1 MTLSGIET
9 VAKVRESQSETLLAF
24 SRGKDSIAAWLA
36 IRESFEKVH
45 PYYMYRIPGLEFVDE
60 SLAYYEQ
67 FFGVK
72 IHQMPHPALHR
83 WLNNFTFQPPERVQ
97 VIRQADLPTH
107 SYDDVRQAV
116 AKMHGLHED
125 TLMADGIRA
134 ADSPIRRVAIMKHG
148 SISWSKHLYHPVW
161 DMTIDPMLDLLKRHG
176 LKLPVDYTLF
186 GRSFDG
192 LDLRFLLPLKKHRP
206 GDYRKVLEWFP
217 LADLEVFRWECA
229 NGNK

>member
-1 MTLSGIET
+1 MTLSGAET
-9 VAKVRESQSETLLAF
+9 IAKVRDKQNETLLAF

-36 IRESFEKVH
+36 IREHFDQVH
-45 PYYMYRIPGLEFVDE
+45 PYYMYRIPGLEFVEE

-72 IHQMPHPALHR
+72 IHRMPHPALHR
-83 WLNNFTFQPPERVQ
+83 WLNNCVFQPPERVK
-97 VIRQADLPTH
+97 VIQQAGLPEH

-116 AKMHGLHED
+116 AKMHGLPED

-134 ADSPIRRVAIMKHG
+134 ADSPIRRVAILKHG
-148 SISWSKHLYHPVW
+148 PISWSKHLYHPVW
-161 DMTIDPMLDLLKRHG
+161 DMTIDPMLDLLKRYG
-176 LKLPVDYTLF
+176 LKLPADYTLF

-206 GDYRKVLEWFP
+206 ADFRKVLEWFP

-229 NGNK
+229 NGH